1 MRSDACCGAITR
13 SAGLGTMVPR
23 GVKWDVPS
31 PAEGWSPASVRHV
44 WWAFSP
50 VPPPCASTYTERNYG
65 SHDGPGVHGEQQP
78 SYPEG
83 AGGTA
88 VGISLCKGSRPLS
101 VLARVLGSLVLSTLL
116 WPTAGAAW
124 AEKGPAL
131 ALAALPPCLH
141 SERATAGLLP
151 ALVLQRL
158 GPRLWH
164 GELGIPFTEPFPCRD
179 GSIPQPLPGMSP
191 VSRLELAST
200 GVGGRAGGWCDT

>member
-1 MRSDACCGAITR
+1 MRSDACCGAITC
-13 SAGLGTMVPR
+13 SPGLGTMVPR
-23 GVKWDVPS
+23 GVKRDVPA
-31 PAEGWSPASVRHV
+31 PRAEGWSPASVRHV

-50 VPPPCASTYTERNYG
+50 VPPPCASVYTERNYG
-65 SHDGPGVHGEQQP
+65 PHDGPGVHREQQP
-78 SYPEG
+78 SCPEG
-83 AGGTA
+83 AGGMA

-124 AEKGPAL
+124 AEKGPAS
-131 ALAALPPCLH
+131 ALAALSPCLR

-164 GELGIPFTEPFPCRD
+164 GELGIPVTEPFPCRD
-179 GSIPQPLPGMSP
+179 GSHPTASSWD
-191 VSRLELAST
+191 VSSVQT
-200 GVGGRAGGWCDT
+200 GTGQHWGGGQSRGLV